1 MQSLRNVLAA
11 LRREVDAGL
20 PGAGRVVVELD
31 VIGREVA
38 GQIDFVVATTGA
50 AANASA
56 AGADAGFKLRVS
68 VEATRADAGTAGAAG
83 GVATQSNSIA
93 PPAAAKPGVSANE
106 IAFQA
111 LCALFGAPG
120 FDSAARA
127 CVFREALEGSTEAD
141 VAVVAARLQGQREGA
156 VTPEV
161 EKAEQLIGRV
171 VRSGPTRMLRQGGE
185 ILVEL
190 FARTSV
196 ATVLK
201 LVEERWQTQREWMD
215 R

>member
-1 MQSLRNVLAA
+1 M
-11 LRREVDAGL
+11 
-20 PGAGRVVVELD
+20 
-31 VIGREVA
+31 
-38 GQIDFVVATTGA
+38 
-50 AANASA
+50 
-56 AGADAGFKLRVS
+56 
-68 VEATRADAGTAGAAG
+68 
-83 GVATQSNSIA
+83 
-93 PPAAAKPGVSANE
+93 
-106 IAFQA
+106 
-111 LCALFGAPG
+111 
-120 FDSAARA
+120 
-127 CVFREALEGSTEAD
+127 FREALEGLTEAD
-141 VAVVAARLQGQREGA
+141 VAVVTARLQGQRDGA